1 MLIPELTMTG
11 FRAGLQRTRSVII
24 PFGSIEEHG
33 PHLPLDTD
41 TMQAWSV
48 ASLAAQQRPVFVAA
62 PIHYGVCR
70 STRQHP
76 GTISISTATLRALTI
91 DICSALYR
99 QGLRNFVLLTGHA
112 GGTHTSTLIDA
123 GETLL
128 ETFADLRIAVVTE
141 YMLASRA
148 GQGIIETAGDAHAGE
163 IETSRILHSHPHLV
177 QGSAPREFPNFPVG
191 ILTRNKQKYWP
202 GGVWGDPGKATAAKG
217 EQIEALV
224 VAALCQLL
232 DQLEGPEGE

>member
-1 MLIPELTMTG
+1 MLIPEITMND
-11 FRAGLQRTRSVII
+11 FRAGLEKTQSVII

-48 ASLAAQQRPVFVAA
+48 ASLASQQRPVFVAA

-70 STRQHP
+70 STRNHP
-76 GTISISTATLRALTI
+76 GTLSISTVTLRALTI
-91 DICSALYR
+91 DLCTSLYH
-99 QGLRNFVLLTGHA
+99 QGLRFFVLLTGHA

-123 GETLL
+123 GEVLL
-128 ETFADLRIAVVTE
+128 ETFPDLRIAVVTE

-148 GQGIIETAGDAHAGE
+148 GKGIVETVGDAHAGE

-177 QGSAPREFPNFPVG
+177 QGSAPAEFPRFPVG
-191 ILTRNKQKYWP
+191 ILTRKKQKYWP
-202 GGVWGDPGKATAAKG
+202 GGVWGDPAKATAAKG
-217 EQIEALV
+217 QEIESLV
-224 VAALCQLL
+224 VSALLQLL
-232 DQLEGPEGE
+232 EQLEGPEGE